1 MTRRLISSGSPF
13 EDEMAYSRAVIE
25 GDWIFVSGTTGF
37 NYETMSISEDVVEQC
52 EQAFFN
58 IDAAL
63 RNAGASLADA
73 VRVRYIFPNNADFKP
88 CWPVIKRYL
97 GTVKPAATMIVAGL
111 ADPLMK
117 VEIEVTACRRRS

>member
-1 MTRRLISSGSPF
+1 
-13 EDEMAYSRAVIE
+13 MAYSRAVIE

-37 NYETMSISEDVVEQC
+37 NYEKMTISEDVVEQC

-73 VRVRYIFPNNADFKP
+73 VRVRYIFPDSADFKP